1 MSLLKT
7 HQGSPERPRWD
18 AFQELENLQQQLAKA
33 LQWPSVTDAPE
44 SDFIPLLDL
53 EETDDA
59 YLVELE
65 LPGVKKDDIQI
76 ELAGRRLVVTGERKE
91 KERKGIVRRRSRL
104 VGTFRHEILLPGDI
118 DDNAVEASLSD
129 GVLSIRVPKAAA
141 DRPRSITL
149 K

>member
-1 MSLLKT
+1 MNLVKN

-33 LQWPSVTDAPE
+33 LQRPGVTDASE
-44 SDFIPLLDL
+44 S
-53 EETDDA
+53 DDA
-59 YLVELE
+59 YRVERE

-104 VGTFRHEILLPGDI
+104 VGKIGR
-118 DDNAVEASLSD
+118 
-129 GVLSIRVPKAAA
+129 
-141 DRPRSITL
+141 
-149 K
+149 

>member
-33 LQWPSVTDAPE
+33 LQWPGVTDASE
-44 SDFIPLLDL
+44 SDFVPLLDL

-76 ELAGRRLVVTGERKE
+76 ELAGRRLVVTGERRE

-104 VGTFRHEILLPGDI
+104 VGEFRHEILLPGDI